1 MLTLWDDVKAIKRFA
16 GEDFELA
23 KYYDF
28 DDAFLIELQPRVLH
42 YAVYTE

>member
-1 MLTLWDDVKAIKRFA
+1 MPTFWDDVDAIKRFA

-28 DDAFLIELQPRVLH
+28 DVAFLIELEPRVLH
-42 YAVYTE
+42 YSVYTD